1 MFRYL
6 LTIALLFIGAVFSA
20 QAAELPVND
29 PGIPIRLEEKL
40 RQHPEIEAY
49 ASRVEASNS
58 YSKGE
63 LGLPDPM
70 LFFEQEDYRF
80 NPSMGGGSGD
90 TMLGFQQD
98 IPRLSLREARSGKI
112 RIESKKNQLLKG
124 YAFAAMKAK
133 MIMAFANLEKIKEL
147 RTIAKEQEKLLKT
160 QRQSLK
166 GSVAANRSGFSELS
180 MTDAELQEIS
190 ITLTELEEE
199 RHGMAA
205 ILVNLLGEVPDI
217 KLPPIKMLA
226 WDSNTDNTYPVA
238 IAASDIDIANKEVD
252 VREAE
257 YGPNFQIRGSTGRM
271 DNGDSGGSI
280 MVGISIPL
288 WASENQKPK
297 LQGAKTSLQAA
308 KFDQDMIR
316 REVIQKLTHIKAQID
331 TSATKIALLK
341 KKESLLEDSANA
353 ASREYEAGKVDFSA
367 ILKTRREAFSVKAQN
382 AEEKAKH
389 TALIADFNHYIM
401 QGEQP

>member
-6 LTIALLFIGAVFSA
+6 LITALLFIGAVHPA
-20 QAAELPVND
+20 LAEELTAKAPDNFTA
-29 PGIPIRLEEKL
+29 LEERL

-49 ASRVEASNS
+49 ASRVEASES

-63 LGLPDPM
+63 LVLPDPM
-70 LFFEQEDYRF
+70 LFFEQRDYRF

-112 RIESKKNQLLKG
+112 RIESGKNQLLKD

-166 GSVAANRSGFSELS
+166 GNVAANRAGFSELS

-190 ITLTELEEE
+190 ITLSELQEEH
-199 RHGMAA
+199 HGMEA
-205 ILVNLLGEVPDI
+205 ILINLLGEVPSI

-226 WDSNTDNTYPVA
+226 WDNNTNNTYPVA
-238 IAASDIDIANKEVD
+238 IASSDIDMANKEVD

-271 DNGDSGGSI
+271 DNGDSGGSV
-280 MVGISIPL
+280 MLGISIPL
-288 WASENQKPK
+288 WASESQKPK
-297 LQGAKTSLQAA
+297 LQGAKSSLRAA
-308 KFDQDMIR
+308 QFDQDMIR
-316 REVIQKLTHIKAQID
+316 REVIQKLTHMSAQIEN
-331 TSATKIALLK
+331 SATKITLLD
-341 KKESLLEDSANA
+341 KKESLLEDSAKA
-353 ASREYEAGKVDFSA
+353 ASREYEAGKADFSV
-367 ILKTRREAFSVKAQN
+367 ILKARREAFSVAAQN
-382 AEEKAKH
+382 AGEKAKRI
-389 TALIADFNHYIM
+389 ALIADFNHYIM
-401 QGEQP
+401 QGE